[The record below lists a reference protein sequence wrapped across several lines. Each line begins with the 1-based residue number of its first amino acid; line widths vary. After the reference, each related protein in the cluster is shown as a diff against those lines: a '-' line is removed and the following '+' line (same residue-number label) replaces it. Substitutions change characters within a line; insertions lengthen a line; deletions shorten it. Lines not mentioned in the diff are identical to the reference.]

1 MIIVILAAGKGSR
14 LKSTLPKSFP
24 YITKSI
30 IKINNQP
37 AIMRLIKQFSEIGCN
52 NIILVLGHKY
62 QSVLE
67 VINDDKQE
75 FVLNNDY
82 KNDSNLRSLFLALK
96 RIINNK
102 VFKLNNGL
110 LVVEA
115 DSFFSNQ
122 ILKNFMDYI
131 YKLNNLNNSVN
142 QICWTTKG
150 YSKIDDSGGF
160 IDPIDNIS
168 PQNFGQVKDAYIN
181 KSPNNDK
188 TMKMFGMTWFNN
200 SSVIHWYE
208 KAKVLLMD
216 KDPNAITGY
225 FHEILFEDLKSYSMS
240 YYDLG
245 SKALSFNDYDEYI
258 KCQKLK

>member
-37 AIMRLIKQFSEIGCN
+37 AITRLIKQFSEIGCN

-62 QSVLE
+62 QSVLK

-75 FVLNNDY
+75 FVLNKYY

-96 RIINNK
+96 RIINTK
-102 VFKLNNGL
+102 IFELNNGL

-115 DSFFSNQ
+115 DSFFSNKH
-122 ILKNFMDYI
+122 LKNFIDYI
-131 YKLNNLNNSVN
+131 YKLNNHNNSLN
-142 QICWTTKG
+142 KICWTTKG

-160 IDPIDNIS
+160 IEPLETNN
-168 PQNFGQVKDAYIN
+168 PKNNGQVKNVYIN
-181 KSPNNDK
+181 RSPKNHK
-188 TMKMFGMTWFNN
+188 TMKMFGITWFNN
-200 SSVIHWYE
+200 SSIMHWYE
-208 KAKVLLMD
+208 KAKLFLIN
-216 KDPNAITGY
+216 KDPKDLTGY

-245 SKALSFNDYDEYI
+245 PQALSFNDYSEYI
-258 KCQKLK
+258 KCINLK